1 MDFKITHF
9 LLFVVAA
16 FLLYHLMGGCANGVI
31 DGFSVGGQIR
41 SLSTKCSS
49 PDVSRTSCARQG
61 TLSNNQQFI
70 SNQFNNLTLNYE
82 TISGELQDIKDRLNR
97 MPLCK
102 EE

>member
-16 FLLYHLMGGCANGVI
+16 FLLYHLMGGCGCCNGVV
-31 DGFSVGGQIR
+31 DGFSVGGQVHTLPICTAG
-41 SLSTKCSS
+41 SKGTCS
-49 PDVSRTSCARQG
+49 RQS

-82 TISGELQDIKDRLNR
+82 TIYGELQDIKDRLNR